1 MKKEDYN
8 KAKHIIESNI
18 SVVIDSVIQEYNI
31 EYKKYE
37 DLNELDAFPDN
48 FNDWFE
54 SNYL

>member
-8 KAKHIIESNI
+8 KAKQIIESNI
-18 SVVIDSVIQEYNI
+18 SVVIDSVIQKYNI
-31 EYKKYE
+31 ERKKYE